1 MALIYVSGSNHMKN
15 QYEHLTAPGQIGPM
29 KLRNR
34 MLLTAMGTGLAE
46 ADGSC
51 GARALAFNR
60 RQAEGGIGLVTLGV
74 VGVGWPIG
82 GNMKGQPALSEDRHI
97 ASVAAMAQAVHEA
110 GARFAVQLHFGGLV
124 GMEDMLAGR
133 PAWTPSL
140 PVGVEGD
147 MLDGFLDEEAAQ
159 APFFQLR
166 DVHYKVMTRDD
177 IAALVEM
184 FRAAADR
191 ARQAGVDGIEIH
203 GGHGYIISSF
213 LSPATNKR
221 DDEYGGSVA
230 NRARLLVEI
239 IKAVRDG
246 AGPNIAVWCKIDTEE
261 YEREGGI
268 RIEHALETAQLAEA
282 AGAHA
287 ITVTANHET
296 SRGTLHSASHTPQT
310 PGLNLIKAAAIK
322 RAVSIPVIFSGRV
335 EPEIADAVIARGE
348 GDFLGMG
355 RKLLADPDF
364 PNKIT
369 NNNSAAIL
377 PCVYCY
383 TCISS
388 IYYGGSVRC
397 AVNPETAFEG
407 QEWLSPAANQQHIA
421 VIGGGPAGMETA
433 RRLALRGHRVTLFE
447 SSRVLGGTLRFA
459 SIAYDAN
466 ERLLDWLIR
475 EIDQSTVEVRLGET
489 ATAEMLRAIAA
500 DAVVVATGARRDLF
514 TIAGDDLDH
523 VLNGDDMRR
532 LMLGEKALP
541 GRAKLGWT
549 SRALAKAGALTGA
562 TNRPALIREATKAWM
577 PLGQNIVIIGGDLV
591 GLELAEFL
599 AHRGRQVTIL
609 DDTPKFGRG
618 LQIVRRWRV
627 LDDLKQAAVR
637 FEPGASNFAID
648 NSFVYATDVN
658 GQPLRLPA
666 DHVIL
671 ARGAGADM
679 RFAETLKAAGF
690 APHIVG
696 DALGV
701 GYIEGAMRSA
711 AELARVL

>member
-1 MALIYVSGSNHMKN
+1 MTV
-15 QYEHLTAPGQIGPM
+15 QFEHLLSPGRIGPM
-29 KLRNR
+29 ALRNR

-46 ADGSC
+46 DDGTC

-82 GNMKGQPALSEDRHI
+82 SNMKGQPALSEDRHI
-97 ASVAAMAQAVHEA
+97 AGIAAMAQAVQQH

-140 PVGVEGD
+140 PKTVDGD
-147 MLDGFLDEEAAQ
+147 MLDGFLAEEAATT
-159 APFFQLR
+159 PFFQLR
-166 DVHYKVMTRDD
+166 DVRYKVMTRDD
-177 IAALVEM
+177 IADLVEM
-184 FRAAADR
+184 FRAAANR
-191 ARQAGVDGIEIH
+191 ARRAGVDGIEIH

-221 DDEYGGSVA
+221 DDDYGGSVA

-246 AGPNIAVWCKIDTEE
+246 AGPDIAVWCKIDTEE

-268 RIEHALETAQLAEA
+268 RIEHALETARLAEA

-287 ITVTANHET
+287 ITVTANHEG
-296 SRGTLHSASHTPQT
+296 SRGALHSGSHTPQA
-310 PGLNLIKAAAIK
+310 PGLNLPKAAAIK

-335 EPEIADAVIARGE
+335 ELELADATIARGE

-355 RKLLADPDF
+355 RKLLADPSL
-364 PNKIT
+364 PAKIAKRDP
-369 NNNSAAIL
+369 SAIL

-407 QEWLSPAANQQHIA
+407 EDWLSPTSITRHVA

-433 RRLALRGHRVTLFE
+433 RRLALRGHCVTLFE
-447 SSRVLGGTLRFA
+447 RSRILGGTLRFA

-466 ERLLDWLIR
+466 ERLLDWLVR
-475 EIDQSTVEVRLGET
+475 EIGQSNVDVRLGEE
-489 ATAEMLRAIAA
+489 ATPELLRSIAA

-514 TIAGDDLDH
+514 AVPGDDHDH
-523 VLNGDDMRR
+523 VLNGDDLRR
-532 LMLGEKALP
+532 LMMGDKALP
-541 GRAKLGWT
+541 GRAKLGWA
-549 SRALAKAGALTGA
+549 SRALAKAGALTG
-562 TNRPALIREATKAWM
+562 TTSRPALVREATRSWM
-577 PLGQNIVIIGGDLV
+577 PLGKQIVIIGGDLV

-599 AHRGRQVTIL
+599 VHRGRQVTIL

-627 LDDLKQAAVR
+627 LDDLRQAGVH
-637 FEPGASNFAID
+637 FEPGANDFAIEKTA
-648 NSFVYATDVN
+648 VHATRSD
-658 GQPLRLPA
+658 GQRIRFPA
-666 DHVIL
+666 DHVVL
-671 ARGAGADM
+671 ARGAGADI
-679 RFAETLKAAGF
+679 RFAETLRAAGF
-690 APHIVG
+690 APYVVG
-696 DALGV
+696 DAAGV

-711 AELARVL
+711 AELARTL

>member
-1 MALIYVSGSNHMKN
+1 MTA
-15 QYEHLTAPGQIGPM
+15 QFAHLVAPGRIGPM
-29 KLRNR
+29 AIRNR

-46 ADGSC
+46 ADGTC
-51 GARALAFNR
+51 GERALAFNR
-60 RQAEGGIGLVTLGV
+60 QQAEGGIGLVTLGV

-97 ASVAAMAQAVHEA
+97 PGIAAMAQAVQSH

-140 PVGVEGD
+140 PVAVEGD
-147 MLDGFLDEEAAQ
+147 MMDGFLDDEAAS

-166 DVHYKVMTRDD
+166 DVQYKVMTRDD

-191 ARQAGVDGIEIH
+191 ARRAGVDGIEIH

-213 LSPATNKR
+213 LSPATNR
-221 DDEYGGSVA
+221 REDEYGGSVA
-230 NRARLLVEI
+230 NRARLLIEI
-239 IKAVRDG
+239 IRAVRDG
-246 AGPNIAVWCKIDTEE
+246 AGPDVAVWCKIDTEE

-268 RIEHALETAQLAEA
+268 RIAHALETARLAEA

-296 SRGTLHSASHTPQT
+296 SRGTLHSGSHTPQL
-310 PGLNLIKAAAIK
+310 PGLNVPKAAAIK
-322 RAVSIPVIFSGRV
+322 RAVSIPVIFSGRI
-335 EPEIADAVIARGE
+335 EPEDADAIIARGD

-355 RKLLADPDF
+355 RKLLADPSL
-364 PNKIT
+364 PAKIMQGDPA
-369 NNNSAAIL
+369 SVL

-383 TCISS
+383 TCISA

-397 AVNPETAFEG
+397 AVNPHTAFEG
-407 QEWLSPAANQQHIA
+407 QDWLPVATTPRHIA

-433 RRLALRGHRVTLFE
+433 RRLALRGHRVTLIE
-447 SSRVLGGTLRFA
+447 RSRMLGGTLRFA

-475 EIDQSTVEVRLGET
+475 EIERSTVNVRLGEE
-489 ATAEMLRAIAA
+489 ASPELLRSIAA
-500 DAVVVATGARRDLF
+500 DAIVVATGARRDLYSVP
-514 TIAGDDLDH
+514 GDDRDH
-523 VLNGDDMRR
+523 VLNGDDLRR
-532 LMLGEKALP
+532 LMLGEKASP
-541 GRAKLGWT
+541 GRTKLGWAT
-549 SRALAKAGALTGA
+549 RTIAKAGALTGA
-562 TNRPALIREATKAWM
+562 TTRPALVREATKAWM
-577 PLGQNIVIIGGDLV
+577 PLGQRIVIIGGDLV

-599 AHRGRQVTIL
+599 VHRGREVVIL
-609 DDTPKFGRG
+609 DDTAKFGRG

-627 LDDLKQAAVR
+627 LDDLREAGVR
-637 FEPGASNFAID
+637 FEPGVRDIAID
-648 NSFVYATDVN
+648 AKAVRATGAN
-658 GQPLRLPA
+658 GESITFAA

-671 ARGAGADM
+671 ARGAGADL
-679 RFAETLKAAGF
+679 RFAETLRAAGLE
-690 APHIVG
+690 PQVVG

-711 AELARVL
+711 AEIARIL

>member
-1 MALIYVSGSNHMKN
+1 M
-15 QYEHLTAPGQIGPM
+15 E
-29 KLRNR
+29 LRNR
-34 MLLTAMGTGLAE
+34 MLLTAMGTGFAE
-46 ADGSC
+46 DDGTC

-60 RQAEGGIGLVTLGV
+60 RQAQGGIGLVTLGV

-82 GNMKGQPALSEDRHI
+82 GNMKGQPALSEDRQI
-97 ASVAAMAQAVHEA
+97 AGIAAMAQAVQQH

-140 PVGVEGD
+140 PVAVEGD
-147 MLDGFLDEEAAQ
+147 MLNGFLDEEAAS

-166 DVHYKVMTRDD
+166 DVQYKVMTRDD
-177 IAALVEM
+177 IATLVEM

-191 ARQAGVDGIEIH
+191 ARRAGVDGIEIH
-203 GGHGYIISSF
+203 AGHGYIISSF

-221 DDEYGGSVA
+221 ADEYGGSVA

-239 IKAVRDG
+239 IEAVRDG
-246 AGPNIAVWCKIDTEE
+246 AGPDIAVWCKIDTEE
-261 YEREGGI
+261 YERAGGI
-268 RIEHALETAQLAEA
+268 RIEHAIETARLAEA

-287 ITVTANHET
+287 ITVTANHEA
-296 SRGTLHSASHTPQT
+296 SRGTLHSGSHTPQT
-310 PGLNLIKAAAIK
+310 PGLNLPHAAAIK
-322 RAVSIPVIFSGRV
+322 RAVSIPVIFSGRI
-335 EPEIADAVIARGE
+335 EAELADAVIARGE

-355 RKLLADPDF
+355 RKLLADPDL
-364 PNKIT
+364 PAKIAKGDP
-369 NNNSAAIL
+369 SAIL

-407 QEWLSPAANQQHIA
+407 QDWLSPAAVARHIA

-447 SSRVLGGTLRFA
+447 RSRILGGTLRFA

-466 ERLLDWLIR
+466 EPLLDWLIR
-475 EIDQSTVEVRLGET
+475 EIARSNVEVRLGEE
-489 ATAEMLRAIAA
+489 ATPDLLRSIAA

-514 TIAGDDLDH
+514 TVPGDDHAH

-532 LMLGEKALP
+532 LMLGDKTLP

-562 TNRPALIREATKAWM
+562 TSRPALVREATKAWM
-577 PLGQNIVIIGGDLV
+577 PLGQHIVIIGGDLV

-599 AHRGRQVTIL
+599 AHRGRRVTIL
-609 DDTPKFGRG
+609 DDTPKLGRG

-627 LDDLKQAAVR
+627 LDDLRQAGVH
-637 FEPGASNFAID
+637 FEPGATDFAID
-648 NSFVYATDVN
+648 KTSVHATVSN
-658 GQPLRLPA
+658 GERVRFPA
-666 DHVIL
+666 DHVVL
-671 ARGAGADM
+671 ARGAGADL
-679 RFAETLKAAGF
+679 RFAATLQSAGF

-711 AELARVL
+711 AELARTL